1 MSEAKR
7 IAISVS
13 AHMHDSLYSL
23 AQSQGVS
30 LSRLTWAILLNKL
43 LEPGTQQ
50 ILAGIPS
57 LSADDQSTEAQPTEQ
72 D

>member
-13 AHMHDSLYSL
+13 PHMYDSLYSL
-23 AQSQGVS
+23 AESHGVS
-30 LSRLTWAILLNKL
+30 LSRFAWALLLNKL

-50 ILAGIPS
+50 MLASIPKIS
-57 LSADDQSTEAQPTEQ
+57 TGDQSSNDPAEQ